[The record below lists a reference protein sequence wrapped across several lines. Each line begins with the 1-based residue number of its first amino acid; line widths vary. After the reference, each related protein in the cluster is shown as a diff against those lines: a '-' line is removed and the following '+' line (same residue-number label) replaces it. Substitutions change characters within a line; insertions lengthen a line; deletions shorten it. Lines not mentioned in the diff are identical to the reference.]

1 MAESEDTQVLEGF
14 ICPICK
20 SDLGTAV
27 SLLSHF
33 QDEHSEEQD
42 LIKTFKDLLDKAKKK
57 ILKQESV
64 PDSTSSLKRGQS
76 SVVEYFYEPQE
87 LGTTVSHKTFF
98 CSVREE
104 RLQKLAV
111 PTNQLIIRLEKLLD
125 KMPSDPVK
133 RKAHEQAIVPWI
145 DGDAVPRCPNCAGSF
160 HLTRRQHHCR
170 TCGGIMCNDCSHFMT
185 LNTARRIIDKPMED
199 EKSQVNVD
207 QLRLCIHCIS
217 LLEVREEKRVA
228 KNFKPIISQF
238 YERLASYRE
247 QADHLYT
254 QYMKMSSS
262 LNAGESVYNL
272 QEAQI
277 VKVKLLK
284 LAENIDTLSSKIAVL
299 GKDTENPPQGQ
310 AFRLQTMIRSA
321 FATYL
326 RNKLLTLPLL
336 PTEEQFERAQN
347 KRREEITARIQEEKL
362 RHAKLNHVVSSSKS
376 GPSQQK
382 VTNDPAVSLGQGWVP
397 ESKKVNEADD
407 PLIEQMNIIR
417 SYIKEAKMAHRYD
430 EVKSL
435 EENLHELKK
444 EFWKKHEDQEYVANS
459 KSGESSEAASISS
472 NDAHADAASLDN

>member
-1 MAESEDTQVLEGF
+1 MAESSESQVLEGF

-57 ILKQESV
+57 ILKQESI
-64 PDSTSSLKRGQS
+64 PETSSLRK
-76 SVVEYFYEPQE
+76 SVAPIADYIFDPQD
-87 LGTTVSHKTFF
+87 LGKTFSHKAYF
-98 CSVREE
+98 CAIREE

-125 KMPSDPVK
+125 KMPSDPLK
-133 RKAHEQAIVPWI
+133 RKSHEQSIVPWI

-199 EKSQVNVD
+199 EKSQGNVE

-217 LLEVREEKRVA
+217 LLEVREEKRVSR
-228 KNFKPIISQF
+228 NFKPIISQF
-238 YERLASYRE
+238 YERLANYRE
-247 QADHLYT
+247 QADQLSC
-254 QYMKMSSS
+254 QYIKMSIS
-262 LNAGESVYNL
+262 LNAGESVYDL
-272 QEAQI
+272 QEAQKI
-277 VKVKLLK
+277 KVRLLK
-284 LAENIDTLSSKIAVL
+284 LAENIDSLSSKIAVL

-326 RNKLLTLPLL
+326 RNQLLTLPLL
-336 PTEEQFERAQN
+336 PTEEQVEKAQT
-347 KRREEITARIQEEKL
+347 KRRQEITARIQEEKL
-362 RHAKLNHVVSSSKS
+362 RHAKLNNVVTSKS
-376 GPSQQK
+376 GASQQK
-382 VTNDPAVSLGQGWVP
+382 VSNDPAVSLGQGWVP
-397 ESKKVNEADD
+397 ESKKVNESDD

-417 SYIKEAKMAHRYD
+417 SYIKEAKVAHRYD
-430 EVKSL
+430 EVTSL

-444 EFWKKHEDQEYVANS
+444 EFWKKQQAQDHIA

-472 NDAHADAASLDN
+472 NEAHADSGCLEN